1 MRQIIIAMISSFALN
16 SFIGCFTDDHHR
28 ALDYYAGYN
37 MNMEECVDECASQ
50 GYLLSGSQ

>member
-1 MRQIIIAMISSFALN
+1 MISSFALN

-37 MNMEECVDECASQ
+37 MNMAECVDECASQ
-50 GYLLSGSQ
+50 GYLLSGSQW